1 MAGSS
6 QANVVAMEPPTKTI
20 SGGPVPATWYAR
32 CVPSRMANEMPGAS
46 STCLA
51 HPEPSAASHL
61 CSVASAP
68 PAGKRKASAAD
79 NLLERLRG
87 PCSMVRSMVGLEFP
101 AILNDILRD
110 ASRDEYANAQSV
122 VEAADTVQEAVESA
136 GVLERLSSETG
147 RVEAR
152 AVLAAIPPAVDEAII
167 AALENA
173 FERRL
178 PVEVSWLETEV
189 ETIEARISEEPFRD
203 GQLVRITFV
212 CRDGATFI

>member
-1 MAGSS
+1 
-6 QANVVAMEPPTKTI
+6 
-20 SGGPVPATWYAR
+20 
-32 CVPSRMANEMPGAS
+32 
-46 STCLA
+46 
-51 HPEPSAASHL
+51 
-61 CSVASAP
+61 
-68 PAGKRKASAAD
+68 
-79 NLLERLRG
+79 
-87 PCSMVRSMVGLEFP
+87 MVGLEFP

-136 GVLERLSSETG
+136 GVLDRLSSDRG

-178 PVEVSWLETEV
+178 PVEVSWLETDV
-189 ETIEARISEEPFRD
+189 ETIEARISEEPFRN
-203 GQLVRITFV
+203 GRFIRITFV
-212 CRDGATFI
+212 CRDGAMFL